1 MFNRLLI
8 TGGTGFVGKA
18 LLHRLINTPA
28 SQRGFHEVAVLSR
41 NPDLFLKQNKHLL
54 EFNWLKFIAGDVLQ
68 PNTLR
73 DLYADFVIH
82 AAADSTLGPTLS
94 SSARFEQIVSG
105 TNNVL
110 QMISESNV
118 SRVLYLSSGAV
129 YGESSVN
136 NKVHHENDS
145 CLMDPGSYNSTY
157 GLAKAVSEHLH
168 TLFSYENDID
178 FVIARCFS
186 FVGPDLPLDVH
197 FAIGNFI
204 RDALWA
210 EEIVVKGDGSPM
222 RTYLDQDDL
231 ANWLLRLLVKGRSG
245 ETYNVGSDE
254 VISMVDLA
262 HLVGDLIAPDKS
274 VRILGKAD
282 PSHARNRYVP
292 DISKARSELGLD
304 VTIPLAESIRRSA
317 DAHRKSGS
325 R

>member
-254 VISMVDLA
+254 VISIADLA
-262 HLVGDLIAPDKS
+262 HLVRDLISPDKP
-274 VRILGKAD
+274 VRILGNVD
-282 PSHARNRYVP
+282 SLESRNLYVP
-292 DISKARSELGLD
+292 DISKARCDLGLG
-304 VTIPLAESIRRSA
+304 VEISLADSILRTA
-317 DAHRKSGS
+317 QAHRKLGPQ
-325 R
+325 